1 MKLSLRTFGWLVL
14 AGLALTACG
23 QGTVTQPLAATPVQ
37 AADAGLVIAE
47 ATLEP
52 VQWIALRS
60 ATGGTVA
67 AVLVAEGERVAA
79 GQLLVRL
86 DDRDAQIAVQ
96 QASAA
101 VAAAEAQRA
110 ELRAGARPA
119 DIAAAEAQIK
129 VAQAGLTQAV
139 AQRDALQSNTQSTRA
154 VAAAQVAA
162 AEADAWEAKNIYDH
176 YGWQLGDG
184 ATKQWQAAEAALD
197 AAEAEQVQA
206 QAGGTAQ
213 VRAANAAVSAAA
225 AEQALAEAQLNRLQ
239 ARASPEQ
246 LAAAKATCQQ
256 AQAALAAAR
265 LALERT
271 ELRAPFAGTV
281 TQLAVK
287 PGELAGPG
295 EVVLVLATVEQ
306 LQAVTTDLT
315 ELAVARVQ
323 LGQPVTLT
331 VDALPER
338 EFQGRVVAMD
348 QQAVEYRGDMT
359 YPVTIALEG
368 DTTGLRWGM
377 TAVVK
382 IAAP

>member
-1 MKLSLRTFGWLVL
+1 MVM
-14 AGLALTACG
+14 GLALTACS
-23 QGTVTQPLAATPVQ
+23 QGTAAQPPATPVQ

-52 VQWIALRS
+52 VQWIALRTT
-60 ATGGTVA
+60 TGGPVA
-67 AVLVAEGERVAA
+67 AVLVAEGDRVAA

-96 QASAA
+96 QAAAA
-101 VAAAEAQRA
+101 VAAAEAQLA
-110 ELRAGARPA
+110 ELQAGARPEEL
-119 DIAAAEAQIK
+119 AAAEAQVK
-129 VAQAGLTQAV
+129 AAQAGLTQAV
-139 AQRDALQSNTQSTRA
+139 AQRDALQSGTQSARA
-154 VAAAQVAA
+154 AAAAQVAT
-162 AEADAWEAKNIYDH
+162 AEAAAWEAKNIYDH

-184 ATKQWQAAEAALD
+184 ATKQWQAAEATLD

-206 QAGGTAQ
+206 QEGGAAQ
-213 VRAANAAVSAAA
+213 IRAANAAVSAAA
-225 AEQALAEAQLNRLQ
+225 AQRALAEAQLNRLQ
-239 ARASPEQ
+239 TGASPEQ

-256 AQAALAAAR
+256 AQATLAAAR

-287 PGELAGPG
+287 SGELAGPG

-323 LGQPVTLT
+323 PGQAVTLT
-331 VDALPER
+331 LDALPGR
-338 EFQGRVVAMD
+338 EFQGRVIAIE
-348 QQAVEYRGDMT
+348 QQAIEYRGDVT

-368 DTTGLRWGM
+368 DPTGLRWGM